1 MFVSEHDLQERGY
14 TLVGELANLVVY
26 KRELS
31 KHVTSLGLCL
41 RDEVDSLN
49 TKMLIVDSN
58 LLELVTDAIANKQ
71 HKRLTEM
78 LEIAYY

>member
-1 MFVSEHDLQERGY
+1 MFVSEHDLQERNY

-71 HKRLTEM
+71 HKRLTG
-78 LEIAYY
+78 LLGIAYY

>member
-1 MFVSEHDLQERGY
+1 MFVSEHDLQERNY

-41 RDEVDSLN
+41 RDGVDSLN

-71 HKRLTEM
+71 HRRLTE
-78 LEIAYY
+78 LLGIAYY

>member
-1 MFVSEHDLQERGY
+1 MFVSEHDLQERNY

-71 HKRLTEM
+71 HKRLTE
-78 LEIAYY
+78 LLGIAYY

>member
-1 MFVSEHDLQERGY
+1 MFVSEHDLHERNY

-41 RDEVDSLN
+41 RDKVDILN

-78 LEIAYY
+78 LGLSYY